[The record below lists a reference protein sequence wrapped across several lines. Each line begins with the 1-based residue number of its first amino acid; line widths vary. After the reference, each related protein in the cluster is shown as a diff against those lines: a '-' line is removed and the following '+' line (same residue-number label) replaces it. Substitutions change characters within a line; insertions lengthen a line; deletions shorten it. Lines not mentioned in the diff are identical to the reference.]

1 MLTTFS
7 TNNIFENILS
17 AGWEFEYDDRFIDS
31 SLFVFE
37 PITETYEYNYILTHL
52 DPISNI
58 KNITNIDYTLKPG
71 YELNDIEFEY
81 RYSTDGINFTQWN
94 TLDNLIDDIS
104 NLPNIWINVNII
116 ISTDTNIDYE
126 FPIDTIYITGE
137 RYIDSIFEATTINPN
152 ELRVFTAQDTYK
164 VFNTTDFEVFLQSGN
179 IDDLDIYFRYTQNQ
193 GRNWTEWLKLTDY
206 NLKRQQYIRIKFTD
220 FQFGFTN
227 HGTQP
232 IKLYDLELIGDFQNV
247 TGNYARLG
255 RYGLKTQCNT
265 TVNTGECVCDDDDE
279 VIQEI
284 SCAPCSNGFTPWNQG
299 LNSESCNGNNVQN
312 VNDINTMM
320 PIVNLQQQMNEYI
333 EARNGWEF
341 DYYYTDPD
349 KKGIDTILNENQLQ
363 NVIMKRKTKVI
374 VPDNQF
380 PADTITFSGF
390 GMDLIVSFEVHI
402 MRSTFKNIF
411 GVEAKPR
418 KGDYMYLCSTN
429 LLYEVEQVI
438 DKKDTM
444 NATFYWRVILK
455 KYEEKASRKFA
466 KTVDGDEA
474 KFSTDSLVKY
484 TTLDNLFSDAN
495 AVELAEN
502 NLEIN
507 THMDNSISNSQQ
519 ATDAVDGTLTIYK
532 SFDKKLEWND
542 ETIWNSSIRVSE
554 TQYKIP
560 LKSKNKKMV
569 IYNYKDNNIDYINNR
584 AISMWFK
591 TEEYSPTFDYTL
603 LSNYDYQNN
612 LGYKVNLFDGALI
625 LMINND
631 TYSLPVNVE
640 ENTWYAFYIGMNQSK
655 SELELAVYKRQHE
668 DGKTLSNNNL
678 IRVNARTLP
687 FNIFKFNHN
696 ENIFIGGTDTFNINN
711 NRNFYYLTNIAIWTE
726 PIVKA
731 KRSDVLS
738 QHKFTD
744 GHLIKL
750 ADEALKPLTL
760 PFYGNI

>member
-1 MLTTFS
+1 MNIQFFQ
-7 TNNIFENILS
+7 NHIFENKYE
-17 AGWEFEYDDRFIDS
+17 AYWEFTNNTIDNNDFIIDGDK
-31 SLFVFE
+31 
-37 PITETYEYNYILTHL
+37 YIYKYIIQSI
-52 DPISNI
+52 DVIKNI
-58 KNITNIDYTLKPG
+58 KNITSIEPVYFNDNKV
-71 YELNDIEFEY
+71 ELQF
-81 RYSTDGINFTQWN
+81 RYSTDGSNYSPYYDIND
-94 TLDNLIDDIS
+94 DNLALINETSSLWLNIEILYKIDHIPNNELFPVSEIIIEGERIVDDIFT
-104 NLPNIWINVNII
+104 
-116 ISTDTNIDYE
+116 STTLQ
-126 FPIDTIYITGE
+126 PK
-137 RYIDSIFEATTINPN
+137 
-152 ELRVFTAQDTYK
+152 ELKVFTAQDTYK
-164 VFNTTDFEVFLQSGN
+164 VFKTTDYEVFLQSGN
-179 IDDLDIYFRYTQNQ
+179 INDLDIYFRYTQNQ

-206 NLKRQQYIRIKFTD
+206 NLQRQQYIRIKFTD
-220 FQFGFTN
+220 FQFGFMN
-227 HGTQP
+227 KGTQP
-232 IKLYDLELIGDFQNV
+232 IELYDLELIGDFQNV
-247 TGNYARLG
+247 TGNYTQLG
-255 RYGLKTQCNT
+255 RYGLKTQCNPLA
-265 TVNTGECVCDDDDE
+265 NNDGGDDCSCDDNTAT
-279 VIQEI
+279 QEI
-284 SCAPCSNGFTPWNQG
+284 SCAPCSQSFTPWNQG
-299 LNSESCNGNNVQN
+299 LGTSNCNGSNVQN
-312 VNDINTMM
+312 INDMNTMM

-341 DYYYTDPD
+341 DYYYTDSD

-466 KTVDGDEA
+466 KTVDGDDA
-474 KFSTDSLVKY
+474 KFSTESLVKY
-484 TTLDNLFSDAN
+484 TTLDDLFSDAN
-495 AVELAEN
+495 AVEMAEN

-507 THMDNSISNSQQ
+507 THMNNSISNSQQ
-519 ATDAVDGTLTIYK
+519 ATDAVDGTLTLYK
-532 SFDKKLEWND
+532 SFDKKLDWSD
-542 ETIWNSSIRVSE
+542 ETIWNASIRVSE

-560 LKSKNKKMV
+560 LKSKNQKMV

-591 TEEYSPTFDYTL
+591 TEEYSPTFDHTL

-625 LMINND
+625 LTINND
-631 TYSLPVNVE
+631 TYSLPINVE

-738 QHKFTD
+738 QHKFSD